1 MDKQKPSIEEGER
14 TQRYKQ
20 FVFSLLRFTVSV
32 YTFVFSLLLRL
43 MVSVYIFVFPL
54 LLRLTAS
61 VYTFVFSVLLRFTAS
76 VYTFVFSLVWFT
88 ASVYTVVF
96 SVLLRCTASVYTF
109 VFSLLRFTASV
120 YTFVVSL
127 LLRFTASVYTF
138 GIFTLFLLL
147 QSLYGIKI
155 HIPKIIHKSSRYIP
169 ELTGSKSDPLKPYT
183 IAMDTDWNINNL
195 KHFFH
200 VITIFFCKIKINRH
214 FYILFYINHAT
225 IWPKCC

>member
-1 MDKQKPSIEEGER
+1 MC
-14 TQRYKQ
+14 
-20 FVFSLLRFTVSV
+20 SLSF
-32 YTFVFSLLLRL
+32 FDLRL
-43 MVSVYIFVFPL
+43 LFIPL
-54 LLRLTAS
+54 CSLSFDLRLL
-61 VYTFVFSVLLRFTAS
+61 FILLCSLSFDLRLLFTAGKPVTQES
-76 VYTFVFSLVWFT
+76 SLDVFCHVIFDVNFDFHT
-88 ASVYTVVF
+88 CVF
-96 SVLLRCTASVYTF
+96 
-109 VFSLLRFTASV
+109 
-120 YTFVVSL
+120 SL

-200 VITIFFCKIKINRH
+200 VITIFFCKIKINRR